1 MNTIALPEIQTNRL
15 LLRKIV
21 ESDSSIILFLRS
33 DERINKYIERPENRK
48 TKNIADAINHIKKI
62 NAEAENNS
70 SFSWGITLQNH
81 PEIMGS
87 ICLWNFSKDRK
98 IAEVGYD
105 LIPKH
110 QNKGI
115 MSEALASVLDFG
127 FSKLDVDK
135 IEAFTHAQNQ
145 NSIKLLEKNGFNV
158 VPDKK
163 DMDNLSNLIFEI
175 KKDKSIYE

>member
-1 MNTIALPEIQTNRL
+1 MNTIAFPEIQTNRQ

-33 DERINKYIERPENRK
+33 DEMINKYIERPDNRK
-48 TKNIADAINHIKKI
+48 TKNIADALNHIKKI
-62 NAEAENNS
+62 NTEAENNT

-81 PEIMGS
+81 PEIIGS

-98 IAEVGYD
+98 VAEVGYD

-127 FSKLDVDK
+127 FSKLHVDK

>member
-1 MNTIALPEIQTNRL
+1 MNTIAFPEIQTNRQ

-33 DERINKYIERPENRK
+33 DEMINKYIERPDNRK
-48 TKNIADAINHIKKI
+48 TKNIADALNHIKKI
-62 NAEAENNS
+62 NTEAENNT

-81 PEIMGS
+81 PEIIGS

-98 IAEVGYD
+98 VAEVGYD

-127 FSKLDVDK
+127 FSKLHVDK

-163 DMDNLSNLIFEI
+163 DMDNPSNLIFEI
-175 KKDKSIYE
+175 KKGKSIYE